1 MTILLL
7 LSFIIITSSCATIF
21 TESKRKV
28 TFVTYPE
35 SANIFVN
42 GQHIGQTPIQL
53 KVKAEDRIDFK
64 SDNYKDKA
72 FLVDNKF
79 NLI

>member
-1 MTILLL
+1 MKKMTILLL

-42 GQHIGQTPIQL
+42 GQYIGQTPIQL
-53 KVKAEDRIDFK
+53 KVKPFYCFSSHFITRAQVTVSGIDHE
-64 SDNYKDKA
+64 
-72 FLVDNKF
+72 
-79 NLI
+79 